1 MLTNRYIELG
11 KYKPMKCSV
20 YIATSTDGYIATPDG
35 GVDWLHTSGKADA
48 DMSENPDM
56 GFTEFINSVDCM
68 IMGRK
73 CMEVI
78 ASFDIPAEQ
87 WPYRNIKIYALSN
100 TLTEPPANLA
110 GKVEMVS
117 GDIITLVNQL
127 FENGYKHAYIDGGA
141 TITSFINLK
150 LINEM
155 TITKA
160 PVILGDG
167 IPLFGKLNHP
177 VKLERAESISFP
189 NDFIQLKYRV
199 NYR

>member
-1 MLTNRYIELG
+1 
-11 KYKPMKCSV
+11 MKCSV

>member
-1 MLTNRYIELG
+1 
-11 KYKPMKCSV
+11 MKCSV

-35 GVDWLHTSGKADA
+35 GVDWLHTAGNADA

-78 ASFDIPAEQ
+78 SSFDIPAEQ
-87 WPYRNIKIYALSN
+87 WPYGDIKIYALSN
-100 TLTEPPANLA
+100 SLTEPAENLA
-110 GKVEMVS
+110 GKVEMVA
-117 GDIITLVNQL
+117 GDINTLVNKLSEQGL
-127 FENGYKHAYIDGGA
+127 KHAYIDGGA

-160 PVILGDG
+160 PIILGDG
-167 IPLFGKLNHP
+167 IPLFGKLNHK
-177 VKLERAESISFP
+177 VKLEDAESITFP
-189 NDFIQLKYRV
+189 NDFIQVKYRV
-199 NYR
+199 NYL